1 MAVTFRTAMT
11 GPKPAGWTYFFVLSF
26 LACLVHGT
34 MLALVWP
41 HNPGSAAQLLFFAIG
56 ALSMVLSAIVARSYT
71 ALCLTA
77 FLWLGL
83 WVKFIVHLFYLPA
96 LIEPIGEFDG
106 SVAQYDLV
114 MLASGIA
121 FFAAALA
128 FLMAPILRL
137 STMKF
142 DRDTASLSNRF
153 VWSQFWTYLAL
164 LGICLGIAFLNIK
177 LGIFQV
183 GIAPQTIL
191 PKPGNALISLFL
203 TTGYF
208 FVLSYFIL
216 CDRIKG
222 NSLIVGVIT
231 LIVCAALMSSSLL
244 SRGVV
249 VFHLMAVLLA
259 LTGIAWQQ
267 RTGRALLLLIGALIL
282 SGAAV
287 FATIRNVEDGR
298 EVGYAPKS
306 EDVAQ
311 LPTAGLS
318 SAQNL
323 NAVGVNNVDL
333 IGGANKST
341 VRTKFRTAVEAAIKL
356 HAEEKSGTGR
366 VISELA
372 LRRWLGVEGAMVAA
386 GNTSNSPALLASML
400 SERSA
405 VGQTSQYQYLAGS
418 PYVLQN
424 GKQFQFATLPGP
436 VGAFLFGGSVIYVF
450 FGMLALCLLAM
461 ALERLSQVLGE
472 NIFVTCFVAVFA
484 ANSVAQFGLTP
495 LSQLPQL
502 IYVLI
507 LLIGF
512 WGIRAIAPRL
522 ANTPLRHVLPAATTR
537 ERPLADRFE

>member
-1 MAVTFRTAMT
+1 
-11 GPKPAGWTYFFVLSF
+11 
-26 LACLVHGT
+26 

-41 HNPGSAAQLLFFAIG
+41 HNPGSAAQLVFFAIG

-83 WVKFIVHLFYLPA
+83 WLKFIVHLFYLPA

-106 SVAQYDLV
+106 SVGQYDLV

-121 FFAAALA
+121 FCATALA
-128 FLMAPILRL
+128 FLMAPMLRL
-137 STMKF
+137 STI
-142 DRDTASLSNRF
+142 TLGLGAANLSNRF

-164 LGICLGIAFLNIK
+164 LGLCIGIALLNIK

-183 GIAPQTIL
+183 GIAPLTIL

-216 CDRIKG
+216 CDRVKG
-222 NSLIVGVIT
+222 NSLVVGVIT
-231 LIVCAALMSSSLL
+231 LIFCAALMSSSLL

-259 LTGIAWQQ
+259 LAGIAWQQ
-267 RTGRALLLLIGALIL
+267 RTGRALLLLVGALIL

-287 FATIRNVEDGR
+287 FATVRNVEDGR

-306 EDVAQ
+306 EVIAR
-311 LPTAGLS
+311 LPIAGLS
-318 SAQNL
+318 SAPNSTPSAGVV
-323 NAVGVNNVDL
+323 NNSDAVG
-333 IGGANKST
+333 GTNKAT
-341 VRTKFRTAVEAAIKL
+341 ARTTFRTAVEAAIKL
-356 HAEEKSGTGR
+356 HAEEKSGTGK

-386 GNTSNSPALLASML
+386 GNKSNSPALLASML

-405 VGQTSQYQYLAGS
+405 IGQTSQYQHLAGS
-418 PYVLQN
+418 PYVLLN

-436 VGAFLFGGSVIYVF
+436 VGTFLFGGSVIYVF
-450 FGMLALCLLAM
+450 FGMLVLCLLAM
-461 ALERLSQVLGE
+461 AMEKLSQVLGQ
-472 NIFVTCFVAVFA
+472 NVFVTCFVAVFA

-495 LSQLPQL
+495 LSQLPQIGYML
-502 IYVLI
+502 VL
-507 LLIGF
+507 LLGF
-512 WGIRAIAPRL
+512 WGARLIAPHV
-522 ANTPLRHVLPAATTR
+522 AGTPLRHLVPALPRRA
-537 ERPLADRFE
+537 EGG